1 MKDLRIEI
9 TDKGAAL
16 YIAVD
21 PDGLWAKTTRPDD
34 LITIDWDR
42 QGRVIGI
49 EAIGSAAREAIN
61 ALVTALLEA
70 PARDSQA
77 VHDALRT
84 LSDETPSEEHQVE
97 VEQHRYTA
105 TAN

>member
-1 MKDLRIEI
+1 MKDLRVEI
-9 TDKGAAL
+9 TDDAAAL

-49 EAIGSAAREAIN
+49 EAIGSAAYHAI
-61 ALVTALLEA
+61 AALLGALDNYPATQRDQLQEA
-70 PARDSQA
+70 P
-77 VHDALRT
+77 
-84 LSDETPSEEHQVE
+84 P
-97 VEQHRYTA
+97 
-105 TAN
+105 